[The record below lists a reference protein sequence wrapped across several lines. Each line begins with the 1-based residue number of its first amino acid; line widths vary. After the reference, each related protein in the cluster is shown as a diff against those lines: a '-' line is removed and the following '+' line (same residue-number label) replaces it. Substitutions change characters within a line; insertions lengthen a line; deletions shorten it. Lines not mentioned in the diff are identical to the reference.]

1 MIDALALGDLT
12 AHEVAAVAGIEM
24 NLAAHHLATL
34 ERAGLVERRV
44 SEGDRRRRYVTLK
57 PEALDAVLRRPGP
70 TSPPPVGRVLFV
82 CTHNSARSQFAAAL
96 WRRRAGGAAG
106 SAGTE
111 PVRRVHPQAV
121 RAAGRRGVD
130 LAGAAPRG
138 YDDVTEQPT
147 LVVSVCDRARESGI
161 PFDAPSLHW
170 SVPDPV

>member
-1 MIDALALGDLT
+1 
-12 AHEVAAVAGIEM
+12 V
-24 NLAAHHLATL
+24 
-34 ERAGLVERRV
+34 
-44 SEGDRRRRYVTLK
+44 
-57 PEALDAVLRRPGP
+57 
-70 TSPPPVGRVLFV
+70 
-82 CTHNSARSQFAAAL
+82 
-96 WRRRAGGAAG
+96 GGAAG
-106 SAGTE
+106 SAGTA

-170 SVPDPV
+170 SVPDPVPDGRARAFAAAFDEVADRIERLAAGAAMA